1 VSLREERLRAQIRE
15 LQARNFELEQKS
27 RREEEAEPLRGYEA
41 VAAYCARRARE
52 KAAKAAKAQIQ
63 KEDEQ

>member
-1 VSLREERLRAQIRE
+1 MSLREERLRAQIRE
-15 LQARNFELEQKS
+15 LQARNFELEQKA
-27 RREEEAEPLRGYEA
+27 RKEEEDEPLRGFEA

-63 KEDEQ
+63 RENEQ

>member
-1 VSLREERLRAQIRE
+1 VSLKEERLRAQIRE
-15 LQARNFELEQKS
+15 LQARNFELEQKV
-27 RREEEAEPLRGYEA
+27 RREEEEEPLQGFEA

-63 KEDEQ
+63 REDGK

>member
-15 LQARNFELEQKS
+15 LQSRNFELEQKA
-27 RREEEAEPLRGYEA
+27 RREEEEEPLRGFEA

-52 KAAKAAKAQIQ
+52 KAAKTQIQ
-63 KEDEQ
+63 REGGQ